1 MALMMPKLV
10 LALLLGGALAENMN
24 RGVAYRVSNAEAG
37 HEDDGFGF
45 DPDSEYFEVLSPP
58 ITSRYAEVV
67 WRALEPVDLP
77 DAIVERY
84 ANATIAIT
92 GYEVDVVRGGGANA
106 SADEL
111 VSVPS
116 YESCACARWFR
127 PCLFSESRFSL
138 LADNHHYTNFLQS
151 ARAALADGP
160 RTNIGHG
167 VRRLRFVRA
176 RGGDGEGEAPLVQ
189 AFSEHNGNEY
199 RQSYHGLPKGYAQ
212 PLFAPAQMIF
222 APMQINLNDGSG
234 TRGAGPLPA
243 ASAAPAGANYS
254 GLLECPCTDRV
265 AIDAAAGTIDGRPYA
280 PNCTAD
286 AARSQLAAQANP
298 TCAAGTYRG
307 GMECC
312 TDGSVLLDAAQAQP
326 AFVDEVRFRWRFYYA
341 DYAPGLHNPVFHLEW
356 DVANGCDSGGP
367 AGAALACRHIE
378 YDVPRA
384 PAGTPPDAAAHVLTS
399 TWRVRDMMVAGC
411 DAQLDFYCADA
422 DVADARGGVKLLMAG
437 GHCHAPACLDI
448 ELVNADTGERLCRVA
463 PASGAGDAVYDE
475 AGYVWL
481 PPCAWADDDARLPR
495 PPVLGLDTR
504 LTSIKRVNSTYEHY
518 GVMAIWQMRAAYA
531 T

>member
-10 LALLLGGALAENMN
+10 LALLLGRALAENMN
-24 RGVAYRVSNAEAG
+24 RGVEYRVSNAEAG
-37 HEDDGFGF
+37 HEHEAFGF
-45 DPDSEYFEVLSPP
+45 DPESEFFEVLSPP
-58 ITSRYAEVV
+58 ITSRYAQVV
-67 WRALEPVDLP
+67 WRALEPVALP

-92 GYEVDVVRGGGANA
+92 GYEVDVVRGDALA
-106 SADEL
+106 
-111 VSVPS
+111 SVPS
-116 YESCACARWFR
+116 YELCVRTLVSSLSFFGRS
-127 PCLFSESRFSL
+127 LFCRH
-138 LADNHHYTNFLQS
+138 HHYTNFLRALARLADGRGPTS
-151 ARAALADGP
+151 ATACGACASCARAAA
-160 RTNIGHG
+160 T
-167 VRRLRFVRA
+167 A
-176 RGGDGEGEAPLVQ
+176 SEAPLVQ

-254 GLLECPCTDRV
+254 GLLECPCTDRI

-280 PNCTAD
+280 PAAPPAPRALARRAGQPDVRGGDRRRGGVLHRRVRAVD
-286 AARSQLAAQANP
+286 AAR
-298 TCAAGTYRG
+298 
-307 GMECC
+307 
-312 TDGSVLLDAAQAQP
+312 AQP
-326 AFVDEVRFRWRFYYA
+326 AFVDSALPLALLLRRLCA
-341 DYAPGLHNPVFHLEW
+341 GLLARLPPRMGRHQ
-356 DVANGCDSGGP
+356 AAATRAGP
-367 AGAALACRHIE
+367 RAALACRRIE

-384 PAGTPPDAAAHVLTS
+384 PARTPPDAAVHGDTTTL
-399 TWRVRDMMVAGC
+399 RVRDMMVAGC
-411 DAQLDFYCADA
+411 DARLDYYCADA
-422 DVADARGGVKLLMAG
+422 AVADARGGVKLVMAG

-504 LTSIKRVNSTYEHY
+504 LTSIKRVNSTFEHY